1 MRATAPSQPWRA
13 LPWRALARSGVRAAR
28 LAIDALIPPS
38 CPVCD
43 SPVSAEGLICSACFP
58 LFRPIVPPLCN
69 ACGLPLAVAE
79 PPSGPV
85 LCPSCASRRPLF
97 GRARAVWLYGGA
109 AKDLVLRLKYADR
122 EDLALPI
129 GRFMARAGEELLRE
143 ADLLIPVPLHLRRLV
158 ARRYNQAALLAHVI
172 ARASGVPAAVD
183 ALRRTRATPPLADL
197 SREEREASLI
207 DAFVVA
213 PRWRGRIA
221 GKRVVLIDDVLTS
234 GATAEA
240 CTDALFAAGAAS
252 VDVLAAARTP
262 PPRATPA

>member
-1 MRATAPSQPWRA
+1 MRATALSPPWQ
-13 LPWRALARSGVRAAR
+13 ALARSGARVAR
-28 LAIDALIPPS
+28 LAMDALIPPS

-43 SPVSAEGLICSACFP
+43 SPVAAQGLICPACFP
-58 LFRPIVPPLCN
+58 LFRPIVPPLCE
-69 ACGLPLAVAE
+69 ACGLPVAMAE
-79 PPSGPV
+79 IHSGRPV
-85 LCPSCASRRPLF
+85 CPACASRRPLF
-97 GRARAVWLYGGA
+97 RRARAVWLYGGA

-122 EDLALPI
+122 EDLALPM
-129 GRFMARAGEELLRE
+129 GRLMARAGEALVRE
-143 ADLLIPVPLHLRRLV
+143 ADLLIPVPLNLRRLL
-158 ARRYNQAALLAHVI
+158 ARGYNQAAVLARVV
-172 ARASGVPAAVD
+172 ARMSGVPAAVD

-213 PRWRGRIA
+213 PRWRARIA
-221 GKRVVLIDDVLTS
+221 GRRVVLIDDVLTS

-262 PPRATPA
+262 PPRFSLA